1 MGQEFSKTLDT
12 FCEDTLFKE
21 TFDKNAQRAANL
33 LCAGG
38 PHALL
43 VSLFRHREQE
53 DREEETE
60 DAIRDRLASG
70 TILVTDIFEFTAA
83 DDEISCVTPS
93 EVHSWLNKKTVEK
106 SGFLQSFALKKD
118 AKSLELIEAFREK
131 CNKATSM
138 SQFAALPVLNR
149 FYFNVNCV
157 EGGRDV
163 SVGDLVRLV

>member
-21 TFDKNAQRAANL
+21 TFDKNAQLAANL
-33 LCAGG
+33 LCTGG

-131 CNKATSM
+131 CNEATSM
-138 SQFAALPVLNR
+138 SQLAAQLGC

>member
-138 SQFAALPVLNR
+138 SQLAAQLGC

-157 EGGRDV
+157 EEGRDV

>member
-1 MGQEFSKTLDT
+1 MDIP
-12 FCEDTLFKE
+12 
-21 TFDKNAQRAANL
+21 FDKNAQRAANL
-33 LCAGG
+33 LCTGG

-43 VSLFRHREQE
+43 ASLFRHREQE

-60 DAIRDRLASG
+60 DAIRERLASG

-83 DDEISCVTPS
+83 DDDISCVTPS

-131 CNKATSM
+131 CNEATSM
-138 SQFAALPVLNR
+138 SQLAAQLGR

>member
-93 EVHSWLNKKTVEK
+93 EVHSWLNKKTDG
-106 SGFLQSFALKKD
+106 GFLQSFALKKD

-131 CNKATSM
+131 CNEATSM
-138 SQFAALPVLNR
+138 SQLAAQLGC